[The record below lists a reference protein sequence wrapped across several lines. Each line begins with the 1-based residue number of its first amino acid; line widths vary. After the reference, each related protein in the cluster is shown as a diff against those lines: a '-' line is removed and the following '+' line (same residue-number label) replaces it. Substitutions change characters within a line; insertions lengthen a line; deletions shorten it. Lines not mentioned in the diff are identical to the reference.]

1 MKSILK
7 FLSGNYLLL
16 ADGGVAYPG
25 SSVNFPNPNLRIP
38 YLITS
43 IDRQN
48 NMISYEHNG
57 LLFSNDRLEI
67 FDKKAILHK

>member
-16 ADGGVAYPG
+16 ADGGIAYLG

-48 NMISYEHNG
+48 NMISYEYNG
-57 LLFSNDRLEI
+57 LLFSNDHLEI